1 MWIKW
6 KILPIYKEINKISK
20 SFFRPNC
27 QKNSMQINPTISIDH
42 FLKRLL
48 SAIHKGVPVQRKI
61 KHNILQH
68 LKGQLQR
75 ILRKDTLQ

>member
-1 MWIKW
+1 
-6 KILPIYKEINKISK
+6 
-20 SFFRPNC
+20 
-27 QKNSMQINPTISIDH
+27 MQINPPISIDH

-48 SAIHKGVPVQRKI
+48 LAIHKGVPVQRKI
-61 KHNILQH
+61 KRNILQH